1 MAYVCVSFWQAE
13 EMPVYID
20 QPLGYSTD
28 TVTIKGG
35 IRSYHWVKIFGW
47 GIEVAVARKVD
58 NKQRNKHHGHS
69 SFGEAATHPSHP
81 RHRS

>member
-1 MAYVCVSFWQAE
+1 MAYIDISLTRAN
-13 EMPVYID
+13 EMPIYID

-47 GIEVAVARKVD
+47 GIEIAVARKVV
-58 NKQRNKHHGHS
+58 NKQRNKPHGHS
-69 SFGEAATHPSHP
+69 SFGEAATHHSHT